1 MSNFFPLTEI
11 EAKALERPDALQALQ
26 WVRQSLETDTR
37 SGAKKLILKF
47 EKKAALEQKEQK
59 KLEVLWRYE
68 KEAVLNGFKAV
79 AGVDEA
85 GRGPLAGPVVAAAVI
100 LPPDGALKGVDDSK
114 KLTAV
119 KRDELFL
126 FIQHTAVSFGVGQAS
141 VREIDEINIY
151 RASQLAMQRAIEAL
165 NVKPDFLLTDAMPLP
180 ALSQIPQK
188 PLIHG
193 DALSSSIAAAS
204 ILAKVSRDRMMEEMH
219 SKYPQYGFDGHKGY
233 GTEMHVAALKEH
245 GACPEHRLTF
255 GPVMEAMA
263 QKSSGGP
270 FRFWSDKLKSAKN
283 QDELNQAGL
292 QVKRAAL
299 GMLNEDEVELLR
311 ELFREKRVSYTD
323 TPFEG

>member
-1 MSNFFPLTEI
+1 MSNFLPLTEI
-11 EAKALERPDALQALQ
+11 EAKASEQLDALKALEL
-26 WVRQSLETDTR
+26 VRQSLAADTR

-47 EKKAALEQKEQK
+47 EKKAIQAQKEQK
-59 KLEVLWRYE
+59 KLEALWRYE
-68 KEAVLNGFKAV
+68 TEAALKGFKAV

-100 LPPDGALKGVDDSK
+100 LPPGGALKGVDDSK

-126 FIQHTAVSFGVGQAS
+126 LIQKTAVSFGVGQAS
-141 VREIDEINIY
+141 VQEIDEINIY
-151 RASQLAMQRAIEAL
+151 RASQLAMKRAIEAL
-165 NVKPDFLLTDAMPLP
+165 GVKPDFLLTDAMPLP
-180 ALSQIPQK
+180 ALSSIPQK

-204 ILAKVSRDRMMEEMH
+204 ILAKVTRDRMMEEMH
-219 SKYPQYGFDGHKGY
+219 TQYPEYGFDGHKGY
-233 GTEMHVAALKEH
+233 GTEIHVAALKEY

-255 GPVMEAMA
+255 GPVMEALA

-283 QDELNQAGL
+283 QGELNQAGL
-292 QVKRAAL
+292 YIKRAAL
-299 GMLNEDEVELLR
+299 GMLSEDEVELLR
-311 ELFREKRVSYTD
+311 ELFREKRASYTD
-323 TPFEG
+323 ALSET